1 MLACVVAM
9 FEGWGDVVLE
19 MAEGYSEDGIKD
31 LKTASSTWKSR
42 GKKVGRKEEKSV
54 R

>member
-1 MLACVVAM
+1 M